1 MKVKRNA
8 KAVIGAVGTF
18 VTALSAAT
26 ADNVIGLD
34 EVPHLIST
42 LVLGGITVWS
52 IWKVPNKQPVKLT
65 KDAK

>member
-18 VTALSAAT
+18 VTALTAAT

-34 EVPHLIST
+34 EVPHLVST
-42 LVLGGITVWS
+42 LVLGGVTVYS
-52 IWKVPNKQPVKLT
+52 IWKVPNRQSVKAAR
-65 KDAK
+65 K

>member
-18 VTALSAAT
+18 VTALTAAA

-34 EVPHLIST
+34 EVPHLVST
-42 LVLGGITVWS
+42 LVLGGVTVYS
-52 IWKVPNKQPVKLT
+52 IWKVPNRQVVKVN
-65 KDAK
+65 KR